1 MRISD
6 WSSDVCSSDL
16 LAAIVDAKHLHLY
29 FLPFGED
36 FGNLGDALVLDLG
49 DVDEAV
55 TRTHEV
61 HECAE
66 IDHRHDLARVDRAHF
81 RLGDDAVNP
90 VTGGFDMRQVGRR
103 DLDQAFVANTHL
115 RAGCGNDLVD
125 YLSSGPA
132 PFAELFLGD

>member
-1 MRISD
+1 MIRRPPRSTRTD
-6 WSSDVCSSDL
+6 TLFPYTTLFRS
-16 LAAIVDAKHLHLY
+16 KHLHLY
-29 FLPFGED
+29 FLPFGEY

-90 VTGGFDMRQVGRR
+90 VTGGFDLRQVGRR
-103 DLDQAFVANTHL
+103 DLDQAFVVNKIG
-115 RAGCGNDLVD
+115 RAQV
-125 YLSSGPA
+125 
-132 PFAELFLGD
+132 

>member
-16 LAAIVDAKHLHLY
+16 LLARRAGVRQFLARLLIDEAHRQAHLAAIVDAKHLHLY

-66 IDHRHDLARVDRAHF
+66 IDRK
-81 RLGDDAVNP
+81 
-90 VTGGFDMRQVGRR
+90 
-103 DLDQAFVANTHL
+103 
-115 RAGCGNDLVD
+115 RAGRGKGV
-125 YLSSGPA
+125 
-132 PFAELFLGD
+132 